1 MFGTI
6 CFQHWRLWFQRPRNA
21 FNMFCCTCDDCT
33 WCTLHLALHAYKP
46 NKRFIRN
53 LERHLERLKLKKL
66 SRTPSRFLISE

>member
-1 MFGTI
+1 
-6 CFQHWRLWFQRPRNA
+6 
-21 FNMFCCTCDDCT
+21 MFCCTCDDCT

-53 LERHLERLKLKKL
+53 LERHLERLKLEKL